1 MSAPIFLASGNR
13 MKRVMWKG
21 PGGSWGD
28 LAALHKKGTR
38 INPRFARGSREL
50 ARSPFT
56 DVRFPGRLARG
67 RKPPD
72 PNVAALETGDRTRG
86 RPASRRRPGRRVFAA
101 RTARLPERVA
111 DPSLPPTAAHVNAAS
126 SRTRVNAFSL
136 FFLVKTKTAF
146 YLDEN
151 REVPAE
157 LELTQRSF
165 MLRDPEYGVAY
176 EGFALHLV
184 KEGSVV
190 EIRDCVLEAEAEAAA
205 AEARAIQASL
215 AVGPDEYFVVD
226 ARPVA
231 PWKGERA
238 PSEFSESD
246 ASDVSG
252 DDVSADE
259 EVSGNA
265 RREGA
270 ARVRGEGKKGGAP
283 SQSAS
288 GSAAG
293 VDLEH
298 TPITEEEQKAAIEW
312 AKRVL
317 DYRRRAF
324 TLKQRTWQFLDE
336 PGSSPGAAA
345 FTFFM
350 LAVIVFS
357 TFTFCVETL
366 PQYYQHETNFA
377 NKFFIMEAVCISLF
391 TAELIARLLTTPD
404 LKNYFYD
411 RMNVVDVVA
420 VAPFYFELA
429 LANAAV
435 PGLSVLRVVRLV
447 RVFRLF
453 KVSRGSLTIFTET
466 MARSAKPLYMLVFFT
481 GIATIILSSLV
492 YYAERGEWND
502 ALGMWM
508 RAHVWYCPVRVGPN
522 QGPVVKD
529 PLTYTL
535 DSGITE
541 PCVWIDPATYAIDHP
556 GVDYPSE
563 AMFRCPFAY
572 EKDKETCVLTYEQSP
587 FDSIPTSFW
596 WCLVTMTTV
605 GYGDVVP
612 TQAFGQFV
620 GGLVM
625 IFGIVVIALPIT
637 VIGSNFATIYKSHVT
652 SETLSAEE
660 REQQEEAD
668 DELSD
673 FEDEEV
679 VLRNDDAL

>member
-1 MSAPIFLASGNR
+1 MSTPIFLASGNR

-252 DDVSADE
+252 DDASADE
-259 EVSGNA
+259 EGPGKA

-270 ARVRGEGKKGGAP
+270 ARERGEGKKGSRAL
-283 SQSAS
+283 SKFENT
-288 GSAAG
+288 
-293 VDLEH
+293 DLEN
-298 TPITEEEQKAAIEW
+298 TEVITEEEQKAALEW

-411 RMNVVDVVA
+411 RMNAVDVVA

-541 PCVWIDPATYAIDHP
+541 PCVWIDPATYAIDYP
-556 GVDYPSE
+556 NVDYPSE

>member
-1 MSAPIFLASGNR
+1 M
-13 MKRVMWKG
+13 
-21 PGGSWGD
+21 
-28 LAALHKKGTR
+28 
-38 INPRFARGSREL
+38 
-50 ARSPFT
+50 
-56 DVRFPGRLARG
+56 
-67 RKPPD
+67 
-72 PNVAALETGDRTRG
+72 
-86 RPASRRRPGRRVFAA
+86 
-101 RTARLPERVA
+101 
-111 DPSLPPTAAHVNAAS
+111 
-126 SRTRVNAFSL
+126 
-136 FFLVKTKTAF
+136 TKTAF

-252 DDVSADE
+252 DDASADE
-259 EVSGNA
+259 EVPGKA

-270 ARVRGEGKKGGAP
+270 AAAERGALSKSKFENT
-283 SQSAS
+283 
-288 GSAAG
+288 
-293 VDLEH
+293 DLEN
-298 TPITEEEQKAAIEW
+298 TEVITEEEQIAALEW

-366 PQYYQHETNFA
+366 PQYYQHETDFGD
-377 NKFFIMEAVCISLF
+377 KFFIMEAVCISLF

-411 RMNVVDVVA
+411 RMNAVDVVA

-541 PCVWIDPATYAIDHP
+541 PCVWIDPATYAIDYP

>member
-1 MSAPIFLASGNR
+1 MTSPRCTRKVRGETRADARIVARAS
-13 MKRVMWKG
+13 
-21 PGGSWGD
+21 
-28 LAALHKKGTR
+28 
-38 INPRFARGSREL
+38 
-50 ARSPFT
+50 SPFPV
-56 DVRFPGRLARG
+56 VRRSFSRWLVGFGVKKTSGCDRRGARDERPG
-67 RKPPD
+67 D
-72 PNVAALETGDRTRG
+72 P
-86 RPASRRRPGRRVFAA
+86 RRPGFFARAPRASSTASLTPSFPHRR
-101 RTARLPERVA
+101 RLPF
-111 DPSLPPTAAHVNAAS
+111 AAS
-126 SRTRVNAFSL
+126 SVPIYALLVSHAAFSY
-136 FFLVKTKTAF
+136 TKNQNQKNIEAF

-151 REVPAE
+151 REVPLE

-176 EGFALHLV
+176 EGFELHLV

-215 AVGPDEYFVVD
+215 AVGPYEYFVVD

-231 PWKGERA
+231 GRGERA

-246 ASDVSG
+246 VSDVSG
-252 DDVSADE
+252 DNMSEDE
-259 EVSGNA
+259 GGEKRSRGA
-265 RREGA
+265 RRRRDAGDVA
-270 ARVRGEGKKGGAP
+270 V
-283 SQSAS
+283 QSATPS
-288 GSAAG
+288 SLL
-293 VDLEH
+293 DLEEN
-298 TPITEEEQKAAIEW
+298 PITEEEQKAALEW

-336 PGSSPGAAA
+336 PSSSPYATA

-350 LAVIVFS
+350 LSIIVFS
-357 TFTFCVETL
+357 TFTFCIETL
-366 PQYYQHETNFA
+366 PQYYQHETVYSD
-377 NKFFIMEAVCISLF
+377 KFFVMEAVCISFF
-391 TAELIARLLTTPD
+391 TAELIARLCATPD
-404 LKNYFYD
+404 LRNYFYD

-420 VAPFYFELA
+420 VAPFYLELA
-429 LANAAV
+429 LADAQI
-435 PGLSVLRVVRLV
+435 PGLSVFRVVRLV

-453 KVSRGSLTIFTET
+453 KVSRGSLTIFAET
-466 MARSAKPLYMLVFFT
+466 MTRSAKPLYMLVFFT

-492 YYAERGEWND
+492 YYAERGEWNET
-502 ALGMWM
+502 LGMWM
-508 RAHVWYCPVRVGPN
+508 RPNVWYCEVLVPADVGPA
-522 QGPVVKD
+522 VKD

-535 DSGITE
+535 DSGLNE
-541 PCVWIDPATYAIDHP
+541 PCVWIDPDTY
-556 GVDYPSE
+556 GVEYPSLDYPSE
-563 AMFRCPFAY
+563 AMFRCPFAF
-572 EKDKETCVLTYEQSP
+572 EKDAEKCVKTYEQSP

-612 TQAFGQFV
+612 TQAFGQV
-620 GGLVM
+620 IGGVVM

-652 SETLSAEE
+652 AETLTAEE

-673 FEDEEV
+673 FEDDEQEV
-679 VLRNDDAL
+679 APRNDDAL

>member
-1 MSAPIFLASGNR
+1 M
-13 MKRVMWKG
+13 
-21 PGGSWGD
+21 
-28 LAALHKKGTR
+28 
-38 INPRFARGSREL
+38 
-50 ARSPFT
+50 
-56 DVRFPGRLARG
+56 
-67 RKPPD
+67 
-72 PNVAALETGDRTRG
+72 
-86 RPASRRRPGRRVFAA
+86 
-101 RTARLPERVA
+101 
-111 DPSLPPTAAHVNAAS
+111 NAAS

-252 DDVSADE
+252 DDASADE
-259 EVSGNA
+259 EGPGKA

-270 ARVRGEGKKGGAP
+270 AARERGEGKKGSRAL
-283 SQSAS
+283 SKFENT
-288 GSAAG
+288 
-293 VDLEH
+293 DLEN
-298 TPITEEEQKAAIEW
+298 TEVITEEEQKAALEW

-411 RMNVVDVVA
+411 RMNAVDVVA

>member
-1 MSAPIFLASGNR
+1 M
-13 MKRVMWKG
+13 
-21 PGGSWGD
+21 
-28 LAALHKKGTR
+28 T
-38 INPRFARGSREL
+38 
-50 ARSPFT
+50 
-56 DVRFPGRLARG
+56 
-67 RKPPD
+67 KP
-72 PNVAALETGDRTRG
+72 
-86 RPASRRRPGRRVFAA
+86 
-101 RTARLPERVA
+101 
-111 DPSLPPTAAHVNAAS
+111 
-126 SRTRVNAFSL
+126 
-136 FFLVKTKTAF
+136 AF

-252 DDVSADE
+252 DDASADDM
-259 EVSGNA
+259 ND

-270 ARVRGEGKKGGAP
+270 AAAERGALSKSKLENT
-283 SQSAS
+283 
-288 GSAAG
+288 
-293 VDLEH
+293 DLEN
-298 TPITEEEQKAAIEW
+298 TEVITEEEQKAALEW

-366 PQYYQHETNFA
+366 PQYYQHETDFGD
-377 NKFFIMEAVCISLF
+377 KFFIMEAVCISLF

-411 RMNVVDVVA
+411 RMNAVDVVA

-541 PCVWIDPATYAIDHP
+541 PCVWIDPATYAIDYP